1 MAKKSKP
8 TISNSS
14 SPSSHPPSSPG
25 SHAPPDVPPLSKLQG
40 FEMVTIDRRQIKN
53 APYNPRTIS
62 PAQRRKLTASLK
74 RFKLV
79 EPLVWNARTGN
90 LVGGHQRLSVIDGIE
105 GTDEYSLTVARI
117 NVDDSTEKAL
127 NIALNNPEAQGQYD
141 LDLLADTISSIYETS
156 PTLIQ
161 DAGFDVSNLSLMFG
175 DSFLTGNAA
184 KQAESDAPLVEQL
197 NDMYEAGA
205 AAEKQRK
212 SASGGSGKT
221 AATSPDESSD
231 ESSDDS
237 QPPESQTAD
246 DPNAP
251 PDEATYGQKG
261 WTKQDFKDRRREYS
275 EQRSNLDES
284 NMHLTIVFDSGEQ
297 LGEFL
302 GQLGLNQNLVMIDAV
317 TILPLLGIE
326 FEEVPGDD
334 VPVDDSPGG
343 ETSED
348 D

>member
-1 MAKKSKP
+1 MANKAKSNPRSK
-8 TISNSS
+8 S
-14 SPSSHPPSSPG
+14 SPAATPPSSLN
-25 SHAPPDVPPLSKLQG
+25 PPDAPPLSKLQG

-62 PAQRRKLTASLK
+62 PAQRRKLAASLK

-90 LVGGHQRLSVIDGIE
+90 LVGGHQRLSVIDDLE

-117 NVDDSTEKAL
+117 NVDDATEKAL

-141 LDLLADTISSIYETS
+141 LDLLADTIASIHETS

-161 DAGFDVSNLSLMFG
+161 DAGFDVSNLSMMFG
-175 DSFLTGNAA
+175 DSFLTGGAA
-184 KQAESDAPLVEQL
+184 KQAENDAPLVDQL

-212 SASGGSGKT
+212 AASGGNGQAAT
-221 AATSPDESSD
+221 AAAGSASPNA
-231 ESSDDS
+231 S
-237 QPPESQTAD
+237 QPPASSPDGSQ
-246 DPNAP
+246 PP
-251 PDEATYGQKG
+251 PDEQTYGTNG

-275 EQRSNLDES
+275 QQRSNLDEA
-284 NMHLTIVFDSGEQ
+284 NTHLTIVFDSGDQ

-302 GQLGLNQNLVMIDAV
+302 GQLGLNQNLTMVDAV
-317 TILPLLGIE
+317 TILPLLGVE
-326 FEEVPGDD
+326 FDDGDGDASADASSDDD
-334 VPVDDSPGG
+334 VPPDD
-343 ETSED
+343 E
-348 D
+348 